1 MKKLLKWYNALSQQ
15 TRAAGWFVVCAFLQK
30 GISEITTPIFT
41 RILSTAEYG
50 KYSVFNTW
58 LNIITVFVVMKLYAG
73 VYTQGLVKN
82 EDRRD
87 EYVSSMYG
95 LSTALC
101 IGWTIIYLIGHDFWN
116 GLFKLTTVQML
127 AMMVMIW
134 STACFNLWAT
144 KKRVQLEY
152 KSLLVLTIIISLL
165 KPLVGVIFVVLAED
179 KVTARILG
187 LALVEFAGYSWL
199 SIAEIKRGRR
209 FFDKGYWK
217 SAIVLCAPLIPHY
230 LCQTALN
237 SADRIMIESMVGDS
251 EAGIYSLA
259 YSVSQIMTMVSTALV
274 QTVSPWIGKRIKD
287 NKAEE
292 IPNMVYKTMILVGAA
307 NILVI
312 LFAPE
317 LIFVFGPKS
326 YHDAIWIMPPV
337 ALSVFFSYS
346 YSMFAAFELYFEKTK
361 LMSVATMAGA
371 VINIILNYFFIN
383 LYGYYAAGYTTLI
396 CFIFYVV
403 FHYIFMNRIIKKNIG
418 TDGLFD
424 AKKIFLISFILIVV
438 GLSIMFT
445 YENTF
450 VRYGLIFILAVL
462 LVAYRK
468 RVMEIV
474 KNVFK
479 IKR

>member
-1 MKKLLKWYNALSQQ
+1 MKKILKWYNALSQQ

-30 GISEITTPIFT
+30 GISEITTPIFS
-41 RILSTAEYG
+41 RILTTAEYG

-95 LSTALC
+95 LATTLC
-101 IGWTIIYLIGHDFWN
+101 IGWTIIYLVGRDFWN

-127 AMMVMIW
+127 AMLVMIW
-134 STACFNLWAT
+134 STACFSLWAT

-152 KSLLVLTIIISLL
+152 KSLLIVTIIISLL
-165 KPLVGVIFVVLAED
+165 KPIVGVIFVVLAED

-199 SIAEIKRGRR
+199 SIAEIKKGRR

-217 SAIVLCAPLIPHY
+217 SAILLCAPLIPHY

-259 YSVSQIMTMVSTALV
+259 YSVSQIMTLVSTALV
-274 QTVSPWIGKRIKD
+274 QTVSPWIGKKIKD
-287 NKAEE
+287 KKTEE

-326 YHDAIWIMPPV
+326 YHDAIWVMPPV

-346 YSMFAAFELYFEKTK
+346 YSMFAAFELYFDKTK

-371 VINIILNYFFIN
+371 VLNIILNYYFIKAF
-383 LYGYYAAGYTTLI
+383 GYYAAGYTTLI
-396 CFIFYVV
+396 CFILYVV
-403 FHYIFMNRIIKKNIG
+403 FHYILMNRIIKKNISSS
-418 TDGLFD
+418 GLFD
-424 AKKIFLISFILIVV
+424 TKKIVLISFLLIVF
-438 GLSIMFT
+438 GLSIMVT
-445 YENTF
+445 YKFSF
-450 VRYGLIFILAVL
+450 VRYGLILLLTVILVVFRKKVMKIVGNVL
-462 LVAYRK
+462 
-468 RVMEIV
+468 E
-474 KNVFK
+474 